1 MEPTI
6 SISTVVR
13 PHENPRKVEESIL
26 ALFPDWNPESLPDEQ
41 SFPRTREEVELSGSA
56 ESLDIV
62 LMIVRKQRVLDTALD
77 AMTMGLV
84 GDSTTFSLSR
94 QSALAGKVSFVLNS
108 DLLGG
113 TMQVMIVGEDLSL
126 WLEQQTWHSGR
137 DTVPRSVGD
146 EYAMSSRGSPNEWFD
161 GKGRRTMGEN

>member
-6 SISTVVR
+6 SISTVIR
-13 PHENPRKVEESIL
+13 PHENPRKVEESVL

-41 SFPRTREEVELSGSA
+41 RFPRTREAVELSGSA
-56 ESLDIV
+56 GSLDIV

-77 AMTMGLV
+77 AMAMGLV

-94 QSALAGKVSFVLNS
+94 QSALAGKVSFVLDDN
-108 DLLGG
+108 LLGG
-113 TMQVMIVGEDLSL
+113 TMKVVVVGEDLGL

-137 DTVPRSVGD
+137 DTIPRSAGD
-146 EYAMSSRGSPNEWFD
+146 EYAMSSGGAPNEWFD
-161 GKGRRTMGEN
+161 GKGRRTMGGN